1 MSASRSDSRATTTA
15 AGSSSGGA
23 IHASGNGSSHETSP
37 GAAEPG
43 TRSGS
48 SHGPASP
55 DGSTRI
61 RRRSNADR
69 QTLVAI
75 LYSQDRI
82 DARRSNPE

>member
-15 AGSSSGGA
+15 AGSSAGGA

-37 GAAEPG
+37 GATG
-43 TRSGS
+43 LGGRSGS
-48 SHGPASP
+48 SYGPARP

-61 RRRSNADR
+61 RRGSNAVR

-75 LYSQDRI
+75 L
-82 DARRSNPE
+82 